1 VAFTV
6 EDFHDLIE
14 LLAQH
19 PEWRAELRRYVL
31 SDDLLALPDLV
42 RQLIEAQTRA
52 EARLDRLE
60 SAVQAL
66 IEAQTR
72 AEARLDRLESAVQAL
87 VEAQTRAESRLERVE
102 NRLERVENRLERLD
116 DRVGKLDGKM
126 LEIDYARKG
135 PSYFSPIAR
144 RLRVVEPG
152 PLADLLDDAVD
163 AGQLTEEE
171 RRAILLADVVLT
183 GRMRSGGQDVYLAV
197 EVSVGIGIHDVERAA
212 VRAAYLEKLGR
223 PVLPVVAGERINDE
237 AAAIA
242 QARGVWYVEGGHVTA
257 PQGS

>member
-6 EDFHDLIE
+6 EDFHDLID

-19 PEWRAELRRYVL
+19 PEWRAELRRHVL

-42 RQLIEAQTRA
+42 RQLVEAQVRAEARLERVESRLDRLESSVQALTEAQTRA
-52 EARLDRLE
+52 EARL
-60 SAVQAL
+60 
-66 IEAQTR
+66 
-72 AEARLDRLESAVQAL
+72 
-87 VEAQTRAESRLERVE
+87 ERVE
-102 NRLERVENRLERLD
+102 NHLERLD

-163 AGQLTEEE
+163 EGRLTEEE
-171 RRAILLADVVLT
+171 RRAILRADVVFT
-183 GRMRSGGQDVYLAV
+183 GRTRSDGQDVYLAV

-223 PVLPVVAGERINDE
+223 PALPVVAGERINDE
-237 AAAIA
+237 AAAMA

-257 PQGS
+257 PRGA

>member
-6 EDFHDLIE
+6 EDFHDLIA
-14 LLAQH
+14 LLAEH

-42 RQLIEAQTRA
+42 RQLVEAQARG

-60 SAVQAL
+60 GAVRQL
-66 IEAQTR
+66 TEAQAR
-72 AEARLDRLESAVQAL
+72 AEVRLERV
-87 VEAQTRAESRLERVE
+87 ESRLERVE
-102 NRLERVENRLERLD
+102 SRLERVESRLERVESRLERLD

-144 RLRVVEPG
+144 RLRVVGPG

-163 AGQLTEEE
+163 EGRLTEEE
-171 RRAILLADVVLT
+171 RRAILLADVVMT
-183 GRMRSGGQDVYLAV
+183 GRKRSDGQDIYLAV
-197 EVSVGIGIHDVERAA
+197 EASVGIDIQDVERTAE
-212 VRAAYLEKLGR
+212 RAAYLGKLGR
-223 PVLPVVAGERINDE
+223 PALPVVAGERINDE
-237 AAAIA
+237 AAEMA
-242 QARGVWYVEGGHVTA
+242 QTQGVWYVEGGRVTA
-257 PQGS
+257 PRGA

>member
-19 PEWRAELRRYVL
+19 PEWRAELRRHVL

-42 RQLIEAQTRA
+42 RQLVEAQTRA
-52 EARLDRLE
+52 EARLERVE
-60 SAVQAL
+60 S
-66 IEAQTR
+66 
-72 AEARLDRLESAVQAL
+72 RLDRLASSIQAL
-87 VEAQTRAESRLERVE
+87 TEAQMRAEARLERVE
-102 NRLERVENRLERLD
+102 NHLERLD

-163 AGQLTEEE
+163 AGRLTEEE
-171 RRAILLADVVLT
+171 RRAILLADVVLS
-183 GRMRSGGQDVYLAV
+183 GRTRSDGQDVYLAV
-197 EVSVGIGIHDVERAA
+197 EVSVGIGVHDVERAA
-212 VRAAYLEKLGR
+212 YLAKLGR
-223 PVLPVVAGERINDE
+223 PALPVVSGTSR
-237 AAAIA
+237 
-242 QARGVWYVEGGHVTA
+242 VVT
-257 PQGS
+257 